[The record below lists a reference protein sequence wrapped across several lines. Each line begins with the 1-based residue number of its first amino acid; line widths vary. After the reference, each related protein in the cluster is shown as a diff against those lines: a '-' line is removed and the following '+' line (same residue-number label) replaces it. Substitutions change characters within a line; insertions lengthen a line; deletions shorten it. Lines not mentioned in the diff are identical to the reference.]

1 MKTYTVEKTIYRYEV
16 WNAKIEANSEEKA
29 VELIQKGKGDW
40 RFTCNLDEDQEI
52 TNVEELELNTKER
65 EKQNENN

>member
-16 WNAKIEANSEEKA
+16 WNAKIQANSEEKA

-52 TNVEELELNTKER
+52 TNVEELEVNTKER
-65 EKQNENN
+65 EVNNND